1 MSKLFM
7 FFPELIYDSRQCGC
21 VFTRY
26 MGNCKAQDRLFEDKA
41 RLERAAPCRSFY
53 NGIFTL
59 PFGGGNAHDLLKNR
73 LKIALRRKREAG
85 RYLDQR
91 LIGEHQIVTRLVD
104 LFFVD
109 KLRHG
114 LSRPLF
120 EVDKEIVCIGILF
133 KGGGK
138 VEEVL

>member
-1 MSKLFM
+1 M
-7 FFPELIYDSRQCGC
+7 
-21 VFTRY
+21 
-26 MGNCKAQDRLFEDKA
+26 
-41 RLERAAPCRSFY
+41 
-53 NGIFTL
+53 
-59 PFGGGNAHDLLKNR
+59 
-73 LKIALRRKREAG
+73 KIALRRKREAG

-114 LSRPLF
+114 LSRLLF

-133 KGGGK
+133 KGGGE